1 MEIPSTGPDKGAQ
14 GTRPSQHSKS
24 PDWHASGENSPYP
37 NSMYAPISEPELQV
51 NTQPASYHEPAT
63 SPSTSAHPSLSEA
76 SQSSTL
82 EYQKRLE
89 TPPSSLSNPSSQGH
103 PPRIGQDLV
112 QESKEHGV
120 ASVTRL
126 ESYSRSQPPPLDTNI
141 TQWPVAHNGGLGG
154 ESIHW
159 QKRTA
164 SGDIK
169 PSGASLPTSPVNN
182 IRRGHAKNAS
192 ISSNGSQIG
201 ELSAQLRTRLS
212 YAMVKVQHGWQSRTI
227 SEIETLTSQH
237 ASPISTTTTSRPF
250 DSPLTNSTTYNTDR
264 TGFAQSSERS
274 TATPEYVHAAP
285 HLHNGTSGLDYAYPL
300 PATEPSYSPIPT
312 TRTYEQFWRD
322 HPSTPRHPHTAP
334 SLAPPVDIQPRNP
347 RRPNPSQPLTSLHT
361 NFITSTG
368 TLPST
373 PPRQH
378 QEPAPAIR
386 TPSQNAAMEKDAVET
401 LLFMSS
407 PGNSGY
413 RPPARHLVGK
423 RVGFPA
429 NHNHHHIQSDDLS
442 SDEEMGRTVGL
453 LPPGM
458 GMGLG
463 MAVRGSLGGG
473 DDDIDEL
480 LDAEGERGS
489 SSDDDDDD
497 GEELP
502 VARRGFITRV

>member
-1 MEIPSTGPDKGAQ
+1 MGDILTIHQLVSSGTNGLSTRPAHTLNTSSFTIVSIGKILLVGGISGGRKQKRGSCRLRGRSFIDDRGARLQVEQRIKRARGGRAGESGARKSVFSKPRSTYRSTSVPYSRQEPTAHARPYLIRRPIHAHAHACSNVTESRAIFRKLRPTLTSLPYNTLSLVYPTPISRQSYGECGKGCMMTPLQQGPTTMEIPSTGPDKGAQ

-201 ELSAQLRTRLS
+201 E
-212 YAMVKVQHGWQSRTI
+212 
-227 SEIETLTSQH
+227 
-237 ASPISTTTTSRPF
+237 
-250 DSPLTNSTTYNTDR
+250 
-264 TGFAQSSERS
+264 
-274 TATPEYVHAAP
+274 VHC
-285 HLHNGTSGLDYAYPL
+285 
-300 PATEPSYSPIPT
+300 PT
-312 TRTYEQFWRD
+312 KLQ
-322 HPSTPRHPHTAP
+322 
-334 SLAPPVDIQPRNP
+334 PV
-347 RRPNPSQPLTSLHT
+347 
-361 NFITSTG
+361 
-368 TLPST
+368 
-373 PPRQH
+373 
-378 QEPAPAIR
+378 
-386 TPSQNAAMEKDAVET
+386 
-401 LLFMSS
+401 
-407 PGNSGY
+407 
-413 RPPARHLVGK
+413 
-423 RVGFPA
+423 
-429 NHNHHHIQSDDLS
+429 
-442 SDEEMGRTVGL
+442 
-453 LPPGM
+453 
-458 GMGLG
+458 
-463 MAVRGSLGGG
+463 
-473 DDDIDEL
+473 
-480 LDAEGERGS
+480 
-489 SSDDDDDD
+489 
-497 GEELP
+497 
-502 VARRGFITRV
+502 